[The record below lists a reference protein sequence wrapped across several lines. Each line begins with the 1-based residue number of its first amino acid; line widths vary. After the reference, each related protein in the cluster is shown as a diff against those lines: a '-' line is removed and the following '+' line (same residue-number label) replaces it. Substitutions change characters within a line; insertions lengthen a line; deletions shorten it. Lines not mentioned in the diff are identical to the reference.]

1 MVKPAAK
8 RQAAK
13 ELVTG
18 RGFSRRRAC
27 GLVGLNRST
36 FEYRSRRQPP
46 VELLGKIRER
56 AQERPRFGYRRL
68 RILVQ
73 RDGEKVSISKFYRLY
88 RGLELSLRKR
98 PRRRIKRVPRGP
110 RQPATIVNERWSMD
124 FVCDT
129 LVDRRPMRML
139 VIVDDCTRECLA
151 IEVGDVVTSERVVR
165 VLDRLAEQRGLPKS
179 IVVDNGPEFTAIR
192 TLRWSAER
200 NVVLDFI
207 QPGKPT
213 QNAYVESFN
222 GRLRDECL
230 NQHDF
235 LSLQHAEDLLEDWRQ
250 DYNRVRP
257 HSSLGGRSPEE
268 YASELTA
275 SVPPLGAELNTVPA
289 TESCT

>member
-8 RQAAK
+8 RQAAQ
-13 ELVTG
+13 ELVAQ
-18 RGFSRRRAC
+18 RGFSRSRAC

-36 FEYRSRRQPP
+36 FDYASRRRPP

-68 RILVQ
+68 RIMIL
-73 RDGEKVSISKFYRLY
+73 RNGEKVSISRFYRLY

-98 PRRRIKRVPRGP
+98 PRRRIKRLPRGP
-110 RQPATIVNERWSMD
+110 RLPATTPNERWSMD
-124 FVCDT
+124 FVFDT
-129 LVDRRPMRML
+129 LVDGRPMRML
-139 VIVDDCTRECLA
+139 VVVDDCTRECLA
-151 IEVGDVVTSERVVR
+151 IEVGGVVTSERVVR
-165 VLDRLAEQRGLPKS
+165 VLDRLVEQRSLPKS
-179 IVVDNGPEFTAIR
+179 IVVDNGPEFTAVR
-192 TLRWSAER
+192 TLRWSAQR

-230 NQHDF
+230 TQHDF

-289 TESCT
+289 TEPCA

>member
-8 RQAAK
+8 RQAAQ
-13 ELVTG
+13 ELVT
-18 RGFSRRRAC
+18 RRKLSRRRAC

-36 FEYRSRRQPP
+36 FEYRSRRRQPI
-46 VELLGKIRER
+46 ELLAKIRER

-68 RILVQ
+68 RIMIL
-73 RDGEKVSISKFYRLY
+73 RDGEKVSISRFYRLY

-98 PRRRIKRVPRGP
+98 PRRRIKRLPRGP
-110 RQPATIVNERWSMD
+110 RLPSTSPNERWSMD
-124 FVCDT
+124 FVFDT
-129 LVDRRPMRML
+129 LVDGRPMRML
-139 VIVDDCTRECLA
+139 VVVDDCTRECLA

-165 VLDRLAEQRGLPKS
+165 VLDRLVDQRSLPKS
-179 IVVDNGPEFTAIR
+179 IVVDNGPEFTAVR
-192 TLRWSAER
+192 TLRWSAQR

-230 NQHDF
+230 TQHDF
-235 LSLQHAEDLLEDWRQ
+235 LSLQHAEDLLDDWRQ

-257 HSSLGGRSPEE
+257 HSSLGGRSPEV

-289 TESCT
+289 TEPCA